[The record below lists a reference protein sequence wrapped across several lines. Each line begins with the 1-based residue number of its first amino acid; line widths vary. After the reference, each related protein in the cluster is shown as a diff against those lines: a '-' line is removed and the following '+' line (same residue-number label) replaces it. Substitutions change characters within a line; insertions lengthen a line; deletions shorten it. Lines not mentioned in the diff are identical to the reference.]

1 MMESCLKWA
10 LRDLFQITSIAI
22 EVVSINIAY
31 FQHHFSTSTTISR
44 IDMDRGEFDYKRK
57 SGSVKAAINMYGD
70 RIYDGSDAHNNSKM
84 DLPESSS
91 RARKLH
97 RARKDI
103 SRYKESRRTAELAK
117 LQAESELSN
126 ARNKVKDLASLI
138 EESNTK
144 VKAKMSDI
152 ETLQSSGKHEE
163 KMKMAAWSGQS
174 LQYSEVM
181 QELEF
186 VKRELSKLK
195 LDMASVLEEKL
206 RAEKEVETLK
216 LKIGSNSSN
225 VEALRKEIDETNEE
239 LVLVELARI
248 EALKEY
254 AEIEAQREKEAS
266 EFSFAVE
273 RKKEKIKE
281 TSEEIDRAK
290 ELENKLAVTL
300 SDVNVLKNELKN
312 VKEMHKSVQSN
323 DSFKHTQVDFHSV
336 DELEGSPLLQP
347 ITEELEAAKVELASI
362 KEEGFQFMASMDVI
376 RNELKHVR
384 EETARFRKAEEKSDL
399 IVQSLNSKLLRAK
412 SKLEAATAAEEKATE
427 IASNLS
433 LTLEQLKTEA
443 EAAKKEKELV
453 VEETAT
459 IKAEIQKTET
469 EIDSTEE
476 KLQAAMQELNAI
488 KSSEALALE
497 NLKSLIEN
505 TMQTRASASQHSS
518 LITISKFEYEYLTGR
533 AGGAE
538 EIADKKVAA
547 SQAWIEAL
555 KASEKE
561 ILMRIELAHKE
572 IRETGVDEEKETFR
586 TQRSLSTKRNVEGE
600 LRKWRHKREKNTEE
614 AENMRP
620 GPTRKYTRG
629 SIGNLT
635 PSRRAKF
642 QKSAS
647 PSTRMARSSSI
658 AIKKKTKVVPNF
670 VKLFSGKSIDDDNN
684 NNNP

>member
-1 MMESCLKWA
+1 MANSEAKILK
-10 LRDLFQITSIAI
+10 DPKNIGSDTSNM
-22 EVVSINIAY
+22 SQAY
-31 FQHHFSTSTTISR
+31 FQHHHFSTSTTISR
-44 IDMDRGEFDYKRK
+44 IDMDRGGEFDYKRR
-57 SGSVKAAINMYGD
+57 SGSVKAAINMYGA

-126 ARNKVKDLASLI
+126 ARKTVKDLGSLI

-144 VKAKMSDI
+144 VKVKMSDI

-163 KMKMAAWSGQS
+163 KIMAAGSGQS

-195 LDMASVLEEKL
+195 LDMASILEEKL

-216 LKIGSNSSN
+216 SKIRSNLSN

-239 LVLVELARI
+239 QLLVELARF

-254 AEIEAQREKEAS
+254 AEIEAQREKAAS

-273 RKKEKIKE
+273 GKKDKIKE
-281 TSEEIDRAK
+281 TSEEIDHAK

-300 SDVNVLKNELKN
+300 FDVNVIKNELKN

-323 DSFKHTQVDFHSV
+323 DSFKHTQGDFHSV
-336 DELEGSPLLQP
+336 DKLEGSPLLQS

-412 SKLEAATAAEEKATE
+412 SKLEAATAVEERATE

-453 VEETAT
+453 VEETAA

-561 ILMRIELAHKE
+561 ILMRIEIAHKE
-572 IRETGVDEEKETFR
+572 IRETRVEEEKETFR
-586 TQRSLSTKRNVEGE
+586 TQRSLSAKRNVGE
-600 LRKWRHKREKNTEE
+600 LRKWRHKPEKNTEE
-614 AENMRP
+614 AENLQP

-629 SIGNLT
+629 SSANLT
-635 PSRRAKF
+635 PSRQAKF
-642 QKSAS
+642 RKSAS
-647 PSTRMARSSSI
+647 PSTRMARSGSI

-670 VKLFSGKSIDDDNN
+670 VKLFSGKSIDN